1 VRGWWILDGK
11 KGVLIAFETELGSD
25 MGIFFDDWQACL
37 RSHYIYVIRAGDA
50 VTEPTL
56 RHVLVH
62 SGVDEAELDALRAQ
76 AEALGPLDPDAPA
89 EAVRAPEQD
98 AAPNGDQAGGGD
110 VDEIAVPE
118 AALDETGAP
127 PDGEDGEPDGAA
139 FDGDDEGDIPGDD
152 LYEDDAYED
161 DEPPVA
167 PNQLS
172 LF

>member
-1 VRGWWILDGK
+1 
-11 KGVLIAFETELGSD
+11 

-56 RHVLVH
+56 RHVLLH
-62 SGVDEAELDALRAQ
+62 SGVDESELEALRAE
-76 AEALGPLDPDAPA
+76 AEALGPLDPDAPSDA
-89 EAVRAPEQD
+89 APDPTPEQD
-98 AAPNGDQAGGGD
+98 VAPAGDPVGDNLAGD
-110 VDEIAVPE
+110 VDPIAAPE
-118 AALDETGAP
+118 AALDEAGAP
-127 PDGEDGEPDGAA
+127 PDGDDGEPDGAGL
-139 FDGDDEGDIPGDD
+139 DGDDEGDIPGDD
-152 LYEDDAYED
+152 LHEDDAYED